1 MRHTTKTTGRKIV
14 RFNAENYANLL
25 ASVLPTVIENEAQ
38 NERLL
43 SVAEKLIVKGSQRTQ
58 EESALL
64 KLLVYLI
71 RGYEQKVYQPEMATP
86 HEVLVE
92 LMSVRDLKQVDLLP
106 IFKSK
111 GITSEVV
118 NGKRGISKIQAK
130 ALAEFFNVSTEV
142 FL

>member
-1 MRHTTKTTGRKIV
+1 MRHTTKTTGKKIV
-14 RFNAENYANLL
+14 RFNAENYAKLL
-25 ASVLPTVIENEAQ
+25 TSVLPTVIENEEQ
-38 NERLL
+38 NKRLL
-43 SVAEKLIVKGSQRTQ
+43 RVAEKMIVKGSKRTQ

-71 RGYEQKVYQPEMATP
+71 RGYEQKMYQPEMATP
-86 HEVLVE
+86 HEALVE

>member
-1 MRHTTKTTGRKIV
+1 MRHTTKTTGKKIV

-25 ASVLPTVIENEAQ
+25 ASVLPTVIENEEQ

-43 SVAEKLIVKGSQRTQ
+43 SVAEKLIIKGSQRTQ

-71 RGYEQKVYQPEMATP
+71 RGYEQKTYQPELATP
-86 HEVLVE
+86 QEALIE
-92 LMSVRDLKQVDLLP
+92 LMSVRNLKQVDLLP

-130 ALAEFFNVSTEV
+130 ALAEFFNVSMEV
-142 FL
+142 FV

>member
-1 MRHTTKTTGRKIV
+1 MLHTTKTTGRKIV
-14 RFNAENYANLL
+14 RFDAENYANLL
-25 ASVLPTVIENEAQ
+25 ASVLPTIIENEEQ
-38 NERLL
+38 NKRLL
-43 SVAEKLIVKGSQRTQ
+43 SVAEKLIVKGTQRTQ

-86 HEVLVE
+86 HEALVE
-92 LMSVRDLKQVDLLP
+92 LMNIRELKQVDLLP

-111 GITSEVV
+111 GIASEVI
-118 NGKRGISKIQAK
+118 NGKRGISKVQAK
-130 ALAEFFNVSTEV
+130 ALAEFFNVSQEV